1 MTEAKRKIRLQ
12 DLRPPAKSDEEDDI
26 EWLCRS
32 LSLFTKKDSEKSAYK
47 IFRILVKSS
56 IEGEPKTSTEIAD
69 QLNLARG
76 TVLFHMKKFY
86 SSGLVARAPGRRYV
100 LRQPSLEETIEDM
113 MRDSERIFEKMRR
126 IASEI
131 DRELGFEKRW

>member
-1 MTEAKRKIRLQ
+1 MAEAKRKIRLL
-12 DLRPPAKSDEEDDI
+12 DLRPPAKADEEDDI

-32 LSLFTKKDSEKSAYK
+32 LNLFTKKDSEKSAYR
-47 IFRILVKSS
+47 IFRILVRSS
-56 IEGEPKTSTEIAD
+56 IEGEPKTSAEIAE

-76 TVLFHMKKFY
+76 TVLFHMKKFRN
-86 SSGLVARAPGRRYV
+86 SGLISRAPGRRYI

-113 MRDSERIFEKMRR
+113 MRDSERIFEKMRK

-131 DRELGFEKRW
+131 DQELGLEKRW